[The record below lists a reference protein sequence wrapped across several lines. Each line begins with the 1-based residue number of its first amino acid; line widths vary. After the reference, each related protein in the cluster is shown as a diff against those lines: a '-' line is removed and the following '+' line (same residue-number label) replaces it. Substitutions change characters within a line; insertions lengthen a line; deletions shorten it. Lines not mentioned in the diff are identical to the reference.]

1 MDPKLLD
8 IICCPVFREKLSF
21 VTSKELQVINT
32 AIGSKIIK
40 KLDGSVA
47 KDTVTNALI
56 NSSKTLL
63 YLIEDDIPV
72 LLNDAAIE
80 LKEIDI

>member
-21 VTSKELQVINT
+21 VTPKELQVINT
-32 AIGSKIIK
+32 AIESKTIK
-40 KLDGSVA
+40 KLGGSVA
-47 KDTVTNALI
+47 KDIVTNALI

-63 YLIEDDIPV
+63 YPIEDDIPV
-72 LLNDAAIE
+72 LLDDAAIE

>member
-21 VTSKELQVINT
+21 VTPKELQVINT
-32 AIGSKIIK
+32 AIGSKTIK
-40 KLDGSVA
+40 KLGGSVA
-47 KDTVTNALI
+47 KDIVTNALI

-63 YLIEDDIPV
+63 YPIEDDIPV
-72 LLNDAAIE
+72 LLDDAAIE

>member
-1 MDPKLLD
+1 M
-8 IICCPVFREKLSF
+8 
-21 VTSKELQVINT
+21 TSKDLQVINT
-32 AIGSKIIK
+32 AIGSKTIK
-40 KLDGSVA
+40 KLDVSVA

-63 YLIEDDIPV
+63 YPIEDDIPV
-72 LLNDAAIE
+72 LLDDAAIE

>member
-21 VTSKELQVINT
+21 VTPKELQVINT
-32 AIGSKIIK
+32 AIESKTIK
-40 KLDGSVA
+40 KLGGSVA

-63 YLIEDDIPV
+63 YPIEDDIPV
-72 LLNDAAIE
+72 LLDDAAIE